1 MVSTFSKVAEAL
13 LITVCVIS
21 YVLPS
26 MASDCPSLIQETV
39 VGGDPAVVQVRVEDE
54 LEVPVANSRSFEVEL
69 DTMVGGAAGKTPG
82 FQYCRTL
89 CTNYLLLNPLEYI
102 PTLISLISP
111 FCKGMRQ
118 VYIPS

>member
-26 MASDCPSLIQETV
+26 MVSDCPSLIQETV

-54 LEVPVANSRSFEVEL
+54 LEVPLANTKPFEVEL
-69 DTMVGGAAGKTPG
+69 DTTVGGAAGKTPG
-82 FQYCRTL
+82 FQYCSLTQDSVYKL
-89 CTNYLLLNPLEYI
+89 LTVESTGVYSNIDLSYLPIL
-102 PTLISLISP
+102 
-111 FCKGMRQ
+111 
-118 VYIPS
+118 